1 MKFLFQFFIAKEDMV
16 DMTDSTLVQIITD
29 MVHMLDMVDKVL
41 NSSCIQDFKTNQ
53 YINWRIKYLNL

>member
-29 MVHMLDMVDKVL
+29 MVHMLDMVDKAL
-41 NSSCIQDFKTNQ
+41 NSSCI
-53 YINWRIKYLNL
+53 L